1 MQISPF
7 PYNLL
12 NGDVGL
18 RINTT
23 IYCIN
28 FYFLKQYI
36 VYKSF
41 SATAQIFL
49 LYLNKFIPLERNI
62 LGFGKAIPIAK
73 PSIIV
78 YSLLL

>member
-41 SATAQIFL
+41 SATAP
-49 LYLNKFIPLERNI
+49 FIPINPLI
-62 LGFGKAIPIAK
+62 K
-73 PSIIV
+73 
-78 YSLLL
+78 

>member
-41 SATAQIFL
+41 SATAPFFL
-49 LYLNKFIPLERNI
+49 FTISPFTSN
-62 LGFGKAIPIAK
+62 
-73 PSIIV
+73 
-78 YSLLL
+78 